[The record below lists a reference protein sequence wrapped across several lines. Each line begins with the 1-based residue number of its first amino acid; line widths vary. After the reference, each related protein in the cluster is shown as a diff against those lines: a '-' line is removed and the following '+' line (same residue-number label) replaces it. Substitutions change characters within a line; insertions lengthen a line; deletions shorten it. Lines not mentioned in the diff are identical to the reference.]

1 MTSASPSSSRAKS
14 WAVLV
19 LAALALIAFS
29 WPRFQRQSR
38 QRQQAVTLENMRALA
53 SAIERYHLEKGQYPV
68 ATSGAELRA
77 QIKLPDYT
85 RVSTEGSSVR
95 PNPLTLE
102 TRDGYGREMLITSQ
116 PDGYLFI
123 SHGSDG
129 LEDAGTPALLAAARA
144 GFPLVQPP
152 PRQKT
157 GCYEDDIVFTMG
169 MAVKYP
175 DGPQRTC
182 GK

>member
-1 MTSASPSSSRAKS
+1 MSSHRAKS
-14 WAVLV
+14 WGVLI
-19 LAALALIAFS
+19 LAALALIALT
-29 WPRFQRQSR
+29 WPRFRRQSR

-53 SAIERYHLEKGQYPV
+53 SAIERYHLEKGIYP
-68 ATSGAELRA
+68 AAANGAELQA

-85 RVSTEGSSVR
+85 RISGAGSSTR

-102 TRDGYGREMLITSQ
+102 TRDGYGREMLIATQ

-123 SHGSDG
+123 SYGSDG
-129 LEDAGTPALLAAARA
+129 QEDASTPALLAAARA
-144 GFPLVQPP
+144 GFPQVQPP

-175 DGPQRTC
+175 DGPQKNC